1 MKKLWL
7 IGILCMGLKLFQS
20 HAFSIERPVFLAH
33 YMPWF
38 QTPEIHGY
46 WGWHWTMN
54 HFNPNRM
61 DSSGRREIA
70 SHHYPLT
77 GPYDSSDGKIL
88 EYQLML
94 MKLAGI
100 DGVLVDWYGIK
111 NFRDYGTLHESTC
124 LLFEWIKKADMQFAI
139 VYEDQTLKH
148 MVQAGVL
155 SANSVQQHVQE
166 VMVFME
172 ENWFSSPYYC
182 HLDGRP
188 LLLTFGPQY
197 LKTSEEW
204 EKAFSGL
211 SSPPLFFTLDE
222 RLSPVAV
229 GAYPWPP
236 MWKSGGDGI
245 LSQSELTQYLE
256 NFYQKASAWPY
267 RVASAFPGFHDIYQ
281 EAGVGQNYGFLDDQE
296 GKTFRITLERAL
308 QVNPNVVQ
316 LVTWNDY
323 GEGTEIEP
331 TQEFGYRYLE
341 MIQEI
346 RKTQYDQNFPATPE
360 DLRMPLKIW
369 TLRITAPEK
378 KPLLDRVR
386 DHIFK
391 MNLDSARI
399 LFRELVP
406 DSTAGEKEKIGILEP
421 NYPNP
426 FQTKTTIPYRLSK
439 SAFITIEILNLKGE
453 KVASL
458 YHGNQTQGM
467 HTTVWDSENASA
479 GCYIIRLTA
488 GSFRTMRKCMKLS

>member
-1 MKKLWL
+1 MKQKWL
-7 IGILCMGLKLFQS
+7 IGILCMGLNGLQS
-20 HAFSIERPVFLAH
+20 HAFSSERPVVLAH

-54 HFNPNRM
+54 HFNPNRT

-77 GPYDSSDGKIL
+77 GPYDSSDESIL

-111 NFRDYGTLHESTC
+111 NFRDYGILHQSTC
-124 LLFEWIKKADMQFAI
+124 LLFEWIKKAEMQFGI

-148 MVQAGVL
+148 MVEGGVL
-155 SANSVQQHVQE
+155 SPSSVPQHMQE
-166 VMVFME
+166 IMTFLE
-172 ENWFSSPYYC
+172 ENWFSSPSYC

-197 LKTSEEW
+197 LKTPEEW
-204 EKAFSGL
+204 KKAFSCL

-222 RLSPVAV
+222 LLSPVAV

-236 MWKSGGDGI
+236 MWKSGPDGI
-245 LSQSELTQYLE
+245 LSQSELTQYLDR
-256 NFYQKASAWPY
+256 FYQKAACWAY

-281 EAGVGQNYGFLDDQE
+281 EAGVGQSYGFLDSQNGE
-296 GKTFRITLERAL
+296 IFRLTLEKAL
-308 QVNPNVVQ
+308 ETNPDVIQ

-331 TQEFGYRYLE
+331 TEEFGYRYLE

-346 RKTQYDQNFPATPE
+346 RKTEYDPNFPATIE
-360 DLRMPLKIW
+360 DLRIPLTIW
-369 TLRITAPEK
+369 TMRKTAPEK
-378 KPLLDRVR
+378 NLLLDRIR

-391 MNLDSARI
+391 MHLDSAKI
-399 LFRELVP
+399 LFQQLIPE
-406 DSTAGEKEKIGILEP
+406 SEKKKEKLGILDP

-439 SAFITIEILNLKGE
+439 SAFITMEVFNLKGE
-453 KVASL
+453 KVALL
-458 YHGNQTQGM
+458 YHGNQSQGS
-467 HTTVWDSENASA
+467 HTVVWDAETASA
-479 GCYIIRLTA
+479 GCYVIRLTA
-488 GSFRTMRKCMKLS
+488 GSFQTFRKCIKWR